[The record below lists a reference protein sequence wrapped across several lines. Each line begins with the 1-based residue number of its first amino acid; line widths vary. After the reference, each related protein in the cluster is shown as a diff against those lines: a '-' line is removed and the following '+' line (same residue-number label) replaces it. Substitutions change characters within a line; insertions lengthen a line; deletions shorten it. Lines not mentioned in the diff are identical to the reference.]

1 MFHQYTNLLVK
12 RKLNTTQGIQVL
24 TTSIEKIQ
32 LTESQLTP
40 LHADLCQLCLCSKL
54 FNPAMR
60 FLDIDVSTIA
70 SADDHQD
77 STTKY
82 FLLYYYYG
90 GMIYA
95 ALKNYDRALYYFEV
109 AISTP
114 AMAMSHIMLESYK
127 KYILVS
133 LILRGKPITIPKNSS
148 QVIGRFMKPLS
159 QHYHELSN
167 VYINNGNP
175 DAVRTIITKCHDTF
189 SRDNNLGLCKQ
200 VLATL
205 YKKKIQRLTKT
216 FLTLSLED
224 VASRAC
230 LSGPAEAEKYILNM
244 VCKKCFKILRVVQSV
259 CIYR

>member
-1 MFHQYTNLLVK
+1 MGSRSGMQPKHVSPSASLEWSNIVKTFVILDFDLFHHYTNLLVK
-12 RKLNTTQGIQVL
+12 RRLHTIQGIQVI
-24 TTSIEKIQ
+24 TVAIEKIQ
-32 LTESQLTP
+32 LMESQLT
-40 LHADLCQLCLCSKL
+40 L
-54 FNPAMR
+54 R
-60 FLDIDVSTIA
+60 FLDVDITTIA
-70 SADDHQD
+70 SAEDNQD

-82 FLLYYYYG
+82 FLLFYYYG
-90 GMIYA
+90 GMIYTA
-95 ALKNYDRALYYFEV
+95 VKNYDRALYYFEV

-133 LILRGKPITIPKNSS
+133 LILRGKQITIPKYSS

-167 VYINNGNP
+167 VYINNGTP
-175 DAVRTIITKCHDTF
+175 DAVRAVITKYQETF
-189 SRDNNLGLCKQ
+189 NRDNNFGLVKQ

-216 FLTLSLED
+216 FLTLSLSD

-230 LSGPAEAEKYILNM
+230 LSGPADAEKYILNM
-244 VCKKCFKILRVVQSV
+244 VS
-259 CIYR
+259 